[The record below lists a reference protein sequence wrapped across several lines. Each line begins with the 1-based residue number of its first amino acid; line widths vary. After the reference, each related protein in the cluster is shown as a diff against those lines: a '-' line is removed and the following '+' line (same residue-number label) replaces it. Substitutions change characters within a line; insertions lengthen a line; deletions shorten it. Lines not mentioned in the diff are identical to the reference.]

1 MIRIQNIP
9 LPIGGGEEQLRK
21 RAARLLGLN
30 PGQLR
35 SLTLARQS
43 IDARKKSDV
52 HYVCTVH
59 VEVDNEARIMARC
72 RDKNVSL
79 HAERP
84 YAFPPVRRTSP
95 LPPVVVGMGP
105 SGLFAALF
113 LARNG
118 VIPIVLERGRP
129 VEERTADVERF
140 WATGVLDTTSNV
152 QFGEGG
158 AGTFSDGKLTTGTH
172 DPRISTVF
180 RALVEAG
187 APADI
192 LYQHKPHIG
201 TDILRDVVRNVR
213 RELLALGC
221 DVRFGHRLAGLDVR
235 DGALRAVAVDGP
247 GGRYDLPCDALVL
260 SPGHSARD
268 TFQMLLDAGVP
279 MAPKPFAIGVRIE
292 HAQAALSEAQ
302 FGPAW
307 ERLPAADYK
316 LACHLPT
323 GRSAFTFCVWPGG
336 PPRPWGASPPPTAP
350 ASPRR
355 SWTAA
360 CPAAWPTPCGV
371 PSPSSTASSAAL
383 PRRRPCSPAWRAAP
397 PLRCASSGA
406 RTFSPPS
413 GAFTPAAR
421 GLGTRAGL
429 PARPW
434 TAFGSPRPSLPN
446 KHIFYIKTPFW
457 RIITPEWGLLWS
469 FTISYDTVKVQFC
482 RKVRDFEAMA
492 RKKVETNIS
501 FDEMRQ
507 KYYVCMDYGLDET
520 GKRVKKYKTYP
531 TLAQARRGLRDFQTE
546 QDTHQTVAP
555 RSMTLDQWLEYWME
569 EVIQPNRAATTIYG
583 YRKII
588 DNHLSDALGSVPI
601 QKLTPQH
608 LQQYY
613 SMLMRDKGLSANTVR
628 RHHDLLSCA
637 LHMALRQDIIL
648 RCPTE
653 RVEPPRVIPH
663 EARFYT
669 PAELKR
675 LFGLVEGHWLE
686 LIVKLAGS
694 LGLRREEICGLRWS
708 SVDFELRK
716 LHIKEARTAA
726 GAEIVQKETK
736 NRSSNRILHMSD
748 DLYRLLRRERARQAE
763 RKLALG
769 DAWPDTGMV
778 AVDAKGNP
786 YSPNAVS
793 LAFTR
798 FIQAHHLPKI
808 TLHGL
813 RHTFATVASAQ
824 GAPLFD
830 IGKALGHSTPATTG
844 KIYTHLLDQNHT
856 ATLDRVA
863 NALK

>member
-1 MIRIQNIP
+1 
-9 LPIGGGEEQLRK
+9 
-21 RAARLLGLN
+21 
-30 PGQLR
+30 
-35 SLTLARQS
+35 
-43 IDARKKSDV
+43 
-52 HYVCTVH
+52 
-59 VEVDNEARIMARC
+59 
-72 RDKNVSL
+72 
-79 HAERP
+79 
-84 YAFPPVRRTSP
+84 
-95 LPPVVVGMGP
+95 
-105 SGLFAALF
+105 
-113 LARNG
+113 
-118 VIPIVLERGRP
+118 
-129 VEERTADVERF
+129 
-140 WATGVLDTTSNV
+140 
-152 QFGEGG
+152 
-158 AGTFSDGKLTTGTH
+158 
-172 DPRISTVF
+172 
-180 RALVEAG
+180 
-187 APADI
+187 
-192 LYQHKPHIG
+192 
-201 TDILRDVVRNVR
+201 
-213 RELLALGC
+213 
-221 DVRFGHRLAGLDVR
+221 
-235 DGALRAVAVDGP
+235 
-247 GGRYDLPCDALVL
+247 
-260 SPGHSARD
+260 
-268 TFQMLLDAGVP
+268 
-279 MAPKPFAIGVRIE
+279 
-292 HAQAALSEAQ
+292 
-302 FGPAW
+302 
-307 ERLPAADYK
+307 
-316 LACHLPT
+316 
-323 GRSAFTFCVWPGG
+323 
-336 PPRPWGASPPPTAP
+336 
-350 ASPRR
+350 
-355 SWTAA
+355 
-360 CPAAWPTPCGV
+360 
-371 PSPSSTASSAAL
+371 
-383 PRRRPCSPAWRAAP
+383 
-397 PLRCASSGA
+397 
-406 RTFSPPS
+406 
-413 GAFTPAAR
+413 
-421 GLGTRAGL
+421 
-429 PARPW
+429 
-434 TAFGSPRPSLPN
+434 
-446 KHIFYIKTPFW
+446 
-457 RIITPEWGLLWS
+457 
-469 FTISYDTVKVQFC
+469 
-482 RKVRDFEAMA
+482 MA

-763 RKLALG
+763 RRLALG

-813 RHTFATVASAQ
+813 RHPYVKHTTKIFSLRLMDFQAQAYPDARRKTRGACQLHRGGQSQSPVRPLCNRERFSCLPPQSKISWILYATSIRLSGYTSTRSISSSASSVVSVSA
-824 GAPLFD
+824 
-830 IGKALGHSTPATTG
+830 S
-844 KIYTHLLDQNHT
+844 KI
-856 ATLDRVA
+856 TLDASLRLSCRACSSCFCFACA
-863 NALK
+863 NTAA